1 MFTGSR
7 GGTGDLR
14 QRHRGGNSQQDLMF
28 PHERLLLLARDA
40 WSRGRWR
47 AGVGDGGRSKIVK
60 IALSELLRNLRPVR

>member
-1 MFTGSR
+1 
-7 GGTGDLR
+7 
-14 QRHRGGNSQQDLMF
+14 MF

-60 IALSELLRNLRPVR
+60 IALSELRRNLRPVR